1 MKQQQANAASVYI
14 DLLSFQM
21 STLWYPLQCTLSFS
35 GVSESKETAC
45 HAGDPDLILGLGR
58 SPGEG
63 NGNTPQYS
71 CPENPMDRRAWW
83 ATVHGVTKRR
93 TRLSDFTLSVIF
105 NY

>member
-71 CPENPMDRRAWW
+71 CPENPMDRRAWQV
-83 ATVHGVTKRR
+83 TVHGVAESWTQ
-93 TRLSDFTLSVIF
+93 LSA
-105 NY
+105 